1 MKGFLEGLLSLYF
14 DNKCIFLHLSLLIFI
29 IGIICINSS
38 FTDKVKRKYLI
49 NKALHNFFNSVVI
62 VFISFVLGNI
72 MNIDILKNH
81 YEYFNAL
88 VFFGA
93 VFLIVLLLIIR
104 LLIFGIKD
112 IICLQSIRW
121 LFIVSYLEL
130 ILLSVCSSLDL
141 PEYLVLI
148 SMIIFLDDLSYYKK
162 ESIKKKKTNEILKES
177 DFPNPE
183 LIYKRQVQLKK
194 FKQILKEQ
202 IKEPYAVMI
211 NAKWGMGKTSFVMA
225 LEKELTK
232 DIFIWIEAGSEKS
245 VEQIMRILSVKI
257 IQILKE
263 NNIFIENE
271 ALVEKYFFSYLK
283 DSKLKV
289 LNQFIINYVLKSDE
303 SDKEYINNKLGELN
317 RTIYLVIDDLDRC
330 RYNYQKKIFKVLR
343 ESTNLTNCKTIFLVD
358 KEQLSKYDVNYLE
371 KYVSF
376 TLDLCEIEY
385 TEIVQYFIGYIFK
398 KGFFDKI
405 NETLKKGRHTKEI
418 EKMILTIESEIVQ
431 NIKKDIKDL
440 TGFEDEIF
448 KDDTSESK
456 PIKAE
461 IKEIKKNLNEL
472 LNYVTRNTKNI
483 RKVKNFLKSLKYSI
497 ENVELEIENIYSE
510 TYRNKDWL
518 IYIMNVQFLKH
529 FLPEIYVT
537 IRNCFDYLD
546 FLKKYDNYH
555 INNILTTNDVSIS
568 TEDCNIYDELLFR
581 ADDID
586 YSNFKTERE
595 KYLNKLKKGSVEIEE
610 ISSYIQY
617 VKTYDDINKILEICE
632 TQKND
637 NFEFRT
643 EFIENLFELLSR
655 QSMILELEISQL
667 LDISYQLVRWLTRLE
682 LLNQEKNV
690 IKAYSTLIIRRVIVD
705 NGHFLRNILC
715 IFFNIKDIKKI
726 WGGLDVT
733 NINELY
739 SVICQLDIEFAKN
752 KAIDDKNKFECIATY
767 YGDCMDKLQDKKYKD
782 LKINL
787 DNYQETLNQIIET
800 CHLWLNINDS
810 LELSHEVNES
820 KENAYFDLIHY
831 ELKETSLFKNVE
843 SLEKGLEILSELI
856 NSKND
861 YKSEYS
867 RLLMQIALKCNL
879 KIEENPEWFKDRKQ
893 RICNLLTDTSDIVYE
908 LDTPKDKDSRM
919 IIEQLKVFVFKLCK
933 ES

>member
-1 MKGFLEGLLSLYF
+1 MKEFLEGLLSLYF

-62 VFISFVLGNI
+62 VFISFILGNI
-72 MNIDILKNH
+72 ININILKNH

-93 VFLIVLLLIIR
+93 VFLIVLLLIFR

-121 LFIVSYLEL
+121 LCIVSYLEL
-130 ILLSVCSSLDL
+130 ILLSVSSSLDL
-141 PEYLVLI
+141 PEFLVLI

-162 ESIKKKKTNEILKES
+162 KSIKKKKTNEILKES

-194 FKQILKEQ
+194 FKQILKDQ

-225 LEKELTK
+225 LEKELTNK
-232 DIFIWIEAGSEKS
+232 EEVTNNEEKTSNDIFIWIEVGSEKS
-245 VEQIMRILSVKI
+245 VDQIMRTLSVKI

-263 NNIFIENE
+263 NNVFIENE

-283 DSKLKV
+283 ESKLKV

-317 RTIYLVIDDLDRC
+317 RTIYLIIDDLDRC
-330 RYNYQKKIFKVLR
+330 KDEDQDKIFKVLR
-343 ESTNLTNCKTIFLVD
+343 ESTNITNCKTIFLVD

-385 TEIVQYFIGYIFK
+385 IEIVQYFIGYIFK

-431 NIKKDIKDL
+431 NIKKDIKDF
-440 TGFEDEIF
+440 TGFEDKIF

-456 PIKAE
+456 QIRAE
-461 IKEIKKNLNEL
+461 EIEKNLNEL
-472 LNYVTRNTKNI
+472 LNYVMRNTKNI

-497 ENVELEIENIYSE
+497 ENIELEIENIYSE

-555 INNILTTNDVSIS
+555 IKNILTTNDLSIS

-586 YSNFKTERE
+586 YSNFNTERE

-617 VKTYDDINKILEICE
+617 VKTYDDINKILEICK

-637 NFEFRT
+637 NFDFRT

-667 LDISYQLVRWLTRLE
+667 LDISRQLIRWLTRLE
-682 LLNQEKNV
+682 LSNQEKNV

-705 NGHFLRNILC
+705 NSHFLRNILC
-715 IFFNIKDIKKI
+715 IFFNIR
-726 WGGLDVT
+726 
-733 NINELY
+733 
-739 SVICQLDIEFAKN
+739 
-752 KAIDDKNKFECIATY
+752 
-767 YGDCMDKLQDKKYKD
+767 
-782 LKINL
+782 
-787 DNYQETLNQIIET
+787 
-800 CHLWLNINDS
+800 
-810 LELSHEVNES
+810 
-820 KENAYFDLIHY
+820 
-831 ELKETSLFKNVE
+831 
-843 SLEKGLEILSELI
+843 EI
-856 NSKND
+856 
-861 YKSEYS
+861 
-867 RLLMQIALKCNL
+867 
-879 KIEENPEWFKDRKQ
+879 
-893 RICNLLTDTSDIVYE
+893 
-908 LDTPKDKDSRM
+908 
-919 IIEQLKVFVFKLCK
+919 
-933 ES
+933 